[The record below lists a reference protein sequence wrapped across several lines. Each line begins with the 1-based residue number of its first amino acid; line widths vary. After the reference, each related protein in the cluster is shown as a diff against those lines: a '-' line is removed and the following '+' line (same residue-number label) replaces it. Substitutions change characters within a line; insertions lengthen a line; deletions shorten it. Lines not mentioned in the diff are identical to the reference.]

1 MLVPCLNGQNID
13 KDFAAQKPSCE
24 SMPLTRK
31 ALLKSLRYPTL
42 VGEDWVNL
50 PLCVQIR
57 FVKSF
62 SHRKVIVYQGRI
74 HKTRLSKIGLIL
86 AKLSKFIGAPLPQED
101 NVRGPATV
109 IVKEARDFE
118 GQYWTRLY
126 PSSKTFLQVIQSVKR
141 FAGPT
146 GLEEIISKN
155 IGIALDVKVKEKT
168 LFFISNHYFLLFGK
182 KRIVL
187 PRFLS
192 PGRLV
197 VEHRETGPKR
207 FRYSFC
213 LHHPVLG
220 ELIYQTAI
228 FEEIEQ

>member
-1 MLVPCLNGQNID
+1 MLVPCSNWQNIE
-13 KDFAAQKPSCE
+13 KDFATQKSSFE
-24 SMPLTRK
+24 SVPLTRQ

-42 VGEDWVNL
+42 VGDEWGTL
-50 PLCVQIR
+50 PLSVQIR

-62 SHRKVIVYQGRI
+62 NYRKVIVYQGRI

-86 AKLSKFIGAPLPQED
+86 AKLSKFIGSPLPQD
-101 NVRGPATV
+101 NNIRGPATV
-109 IVKEARDFE
+109 IVKEARNFD
-118 GQYWTRLY
+118 GQYWTRVY
-126 PSSKTFLQVIQSVKR
+126 PSSKTFPQVIQSVKR

-146 GLEEIISKN
+146 GLEEIISKH
-155 IGIALDVKVKEKT
+155 IGIALDVHVKEKT
-168 LFFISNHYFLLFGK
+168 LSFVSNHYFLLLGK

>member
-1 MLVPCLNGQNID
+1 MLVPCSNWQNSEE
-13 KDFAAQKPSCE
+13 DFAAKTSSSE
-24 SMPLTRK
+24 NVPLTRK
-31 ALLKSLRYPTL
+31 ALFKSLRYPAL
-42 VGEDWVNL
+42 VGDDWVNL
-50 PLCVQIR
+50 PTSVQIR

-62 SHRKVIVYQGRI
+62 NHRKVIVYQGRI
-74 HKTRLSKIGLIL
+74 YQTRLSKIGMIL
-86 AKLSKFIGAPLPQED
+86 AKLSKFFGAPLPQE
-101 NVRGPATV
+101 NCVRGSATV

-126 PSSKTFLQVIQSVKR
+126 PSSQAFPQVIQSVKR

-146 GLEEIISKN
+146 GLEEIISKR
-155 IGIALDVKVKEKT
+155 IGIALDVKVKKKT
-168 LFFISNHYFLLFGK
+168 LCFVSNHYFLLFGK

-192 PGRLV
+192 PGKLV